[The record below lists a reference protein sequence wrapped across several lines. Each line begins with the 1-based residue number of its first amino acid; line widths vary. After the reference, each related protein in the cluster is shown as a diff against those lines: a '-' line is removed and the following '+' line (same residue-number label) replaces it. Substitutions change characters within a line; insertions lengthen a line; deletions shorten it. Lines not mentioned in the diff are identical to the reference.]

1 MPSPD
6 ACEQCVATLSRNE
19 QKNAR
24 HDGAMARWRDGAMAR
39 WRDGAMARWR
49 DGRILKQSIGP
60 VPFHEKMDASLRQRP
75 KPNILSFKPQYPRL
89 E

>member
-24 HDGAMARWRDGAMAR
+24 H
-39 WRDGAMARWR
+39 DGAMARWR

>member
-24 HDGAMARWRDGAMAR
+24 HDGAMAR